1 MSNLQK
7 HQNKN
12 LKVEDYALIFGI
24 ISFAT
29 FIPQVVDFTRRYDV
43 FFLFV
48 FLGGIFLGFG
58 SALLGV
64 IGFIKSIAIK
74 QDYRSYI
81 KSFIGVLPIVIYL
94 LSSNVLLRNKGVPQ
108 SEGKQNLGAIYT
120 AYTSYH
126 SDNNTYP
133 SAPFITLQGTTFNCL
148 AIADWEPKGNI
159 RYNYNCM
166 NTEVFSPAINDSP
179 CPPGIATNATKDT
192 FTIAACGNIDN
203 DTTIDVWTIDD
214 AKHLRNVVDDV
225 KK

>member
-1 MSNLQK
+1 MNDLQK
-7 HQNKN
+7 KKKKN
-12 LKVEDYALIFGI
+12 ISVEDYALIFGI

-29 FIPQVVDFTRRYDV
+29 FIPQVVDFKCKYDV
-43 FFLFV
+43 LLLFV

-58 SALLGV
+58 SALLGI
-64 IGFIKSIAIK
+64 IGFIKSIASK

-81 KSFIGVLPIVIYL
+81 KSILGVLPMVIYL
-94 LSSNVLLRNKGVPQ
+94 LTSNVLIRNKGVPQ

-133 SAPFITLQGTTFNCL
+133 SAPFITLQGATFNCL
-148 AIADWEPKGNI
+148 AIADWEPKGSI

-166 NTEVFSPAINDSP
+166 NTEAFSPPVNDSP
-179 CPPGIATNATKDT
+179 CPPGIVTSATKDS
-192 FTIAACGNIDN
+192 FTIAACGNVDN

-214 AKHLRNVVDDV
+214 AKHLKNIIDDV
-225 KK
+225 KN